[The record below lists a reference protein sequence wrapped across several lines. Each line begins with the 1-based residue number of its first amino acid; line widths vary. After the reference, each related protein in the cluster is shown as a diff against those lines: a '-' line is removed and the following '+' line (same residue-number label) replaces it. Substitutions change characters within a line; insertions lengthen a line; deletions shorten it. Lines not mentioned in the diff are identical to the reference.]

1 MGKNATNRKKERPV
15 LFPEF
20 DENKEAK
27 PKEIIIGASV
37 KIGKPS
43 NKYFQYIYKSLD
55 FFNLRLSDLNKL
67 IPLEGTKAK
76 VTGMIQMVNGDEI
89 AIISKKNGNPFFP
102 ECNRLFLDRSKALSN
117 KEILIIE

>member
-1 MGKNATNRKKERPV
+1 MGKNATKRKKEMPV

-20 DENKEAK
+20 NDNKEVK
-27 PKEIIIGASV
+27 PKEIVIGASV

-55 FFNLRLSDLNKL
+55 FFNLKLSDLNKL

-76 VTGMIQMVNGDEI
+76 VTGMIQMESGDEI
-89 AIISKKNGNPFFP
+89 AIISKKNGNPFFT
-102 ECNRLFLDRSKALSN
+102 ECNRLFIDRTKALSF
-117 KEILIIE
+117 KEILIVE